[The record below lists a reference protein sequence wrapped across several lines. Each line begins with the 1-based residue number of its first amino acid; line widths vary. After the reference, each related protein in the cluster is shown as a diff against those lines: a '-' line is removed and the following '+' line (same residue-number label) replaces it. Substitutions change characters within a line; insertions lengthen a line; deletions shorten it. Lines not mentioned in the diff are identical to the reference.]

1 MEREKSLPASKF
13 VLLEYSLEKV
23 AAKVNVVF
31 LNIASPMKEAPV
43 KSTSDSNVVFAES
56 KSEKCANELNVAF
69 LNVAFPLKKTAG
81 KICVPLE
88 NGLR

>member
-31 LNIASPMKEAPV
+31 LNIASPMKVLPV
-43 KSTSDSNVVFAES
+43 KSTSESKVVFAES
-56 KSEKCANELNVAF
+56 KIRKMC
-69 LNVAFPLKKTAG
+69 
-81 KICVPLE
+81 
-88 NGLR
+88 